1 MHPVRTFLYL
11 IAMIAVVGFSS
22 CKSNT
27 NGSSYMVTGIIRHAE
42 NQKLLLQEVPYGGK
56 PIITLDSAT
65 IGKDGKYKFE
75 FIAKQEGIYKLSNQ
89 NNVEIV
95 FINDADN
102 IQINADT
109 ENYLSYTSK
118 GSESTTEIFNLL
130 KEYRKKDSSLFA
142 TLYSLDV
149 LQKQNGKDSSI
160 FWLQKQKLAK
170 LKDLNDYVEN
180 QVTTSTHPAVIY
192 YTLGLGLRSMEGAK
206 VLALAKAAAEK
217 TKADPL
223 VLFANILSR
232 QVQANAPNTAI
243 AVGQMAPEIALQ
255 DASGK
260 IQTLSSLKGK
270 YVLVDFWASWCGPCR
285 AENPNVVNA
294 YEKYK
299 NKNFTILGVSLDD
312 NKANWMEAIKADK
325 LNWLQISDLKKW
337 ESVAVSAYQIDG
349 IPFNVLLDPEG
360 KIVATD
366 LRGEALQNTLST
378 LLK

>member
-1 MHPVRTFLYL
+1 MHLVRIYL
-11 IAMIAVVGFSS
+11 SLIVLFAVVSFSS
-22 CKSNT
+22 CKRNS
-27 NGSSYMVTGIIRHAE
+27 NGSSHIVTGMILHAE
-42 NQKLLLQEVPYGGK
+42 NQKILLQEVPYGGK

-65 IGKDGKYKFE
+65 IGKDGRYKFE
-75 FIAKQEGIYKLSNQ
+75 FIAKQEGIYKISNQ
-89 NNVEIV
+89 KNLEII

-102 IQINADT
+102 IQLNADT
-109 ENYLSYTSK
+109 ENYLTYTCK
-118 GSESTTEIFNLL
+118 GSESTSEIFDLL

-142 TLYSLDV
+142 TLYSLDI
-149 LQKQNGKDSSI
+149 LQKQNGKDSAI
-160 FWLQKQKLAK
+160 YWLQKQKLAK

-180 QVTTSTHPAVIY
+180 KINTSTHPAVIY

-206 VLALAKAAAEK
+206 VLALAKSAAEK

-232 QVQANAPNTAI
+232 QVQANAPNTTIAI
-243 AVGQMAPEIALQ
+243 GQAAPEIALQ

-299 NKNFTILGVSLDD
+299 SKNFTIFGVSLDD
-312 NKANWMEAIKADK
+312 NKSNWIEAIKSDK
-325 LNWLQISDLKKW
+325 LNWLQVSDLKKW
-337 ESVAVSAYQIDG
+337 ESMVVNAYQIDG

-360 KIVATD
+360 KIIATD
-366 LRGEALQNTLST
+366 LRGEALQNTLSS